1 MGICIL
7 VQYLFKGEIKM
18 ATKSFTTD
26 LTFNRRSA
34 DSLISAL
41 SETRKFK
48 RSRDVKASDIQ
59 SLEEIRSMFKKG

>member
-1 MGICIL
+1 
-7 VQYLFKGEIKM
+7 M

-34 DSLISAL
+34 DNLISAL

-48 RSRDVKASDIQ
+48 RSKDVKASDIQ
-59 SLEEIRSMFKKG
+59 NLEEIRSMFKKG